1 MITTLFLDIGGT
13 VFIKKEDG
21 TGMINPAII
30 YLNKQLPK
38 NISVVLL
45 SDTEQFDVPELLS
58 KTFPELEYDAVYTK
72 MMYPWIDKTKSE
84 TYVKICNLIQ
94 RDPGECV
101 LIDNQD
107 DFKQAAE
114 SAGIKTYGIDQHAI
128 EYFLFTNVSGQ
139 VI

>member
-21 TGMINPAII
+21 TGTINPAII
-30 YLNKQLPK
+30 YLNKHLPK

-45 SDTEQFDVPELLS
+45 SDTEQFDVPELLA
-58 KTFPELEYDAVYTK
+58 KTFPELDYDEVYTK
-72 MMYPWIDKTKSE
+72 MIYPWIDKTKAE
-84 TYVKICNLIQ
+84 TYLKICDLIQ
-94 RDPGECV
+94 KNPSECALV
-101 LIDNQD
+101 DNQD

-128 EYFLFTNVSGQ
+128 EYFLFTNTDTSV
-139 VI
+139 V